1 MAAPASM
8 NKLVPWVTTTI
19 GSSIGWWI
27 GAKVGIMTAF
37 MVSMV
42 GFAAG
47 LYYGR
52 KWLADN
58 L

>member
-1 MAAPASM
+1 M

-37 MVSMV
+37 IVSMV

-52 KWLADN
+52 KWLAEN